1 MRVVYLLEETSIS
14 GDVRVAI
21 AQGDALVARG
31 HEVIIATTGA
41 PVSWRASRAEWLTV
55 DDFGEIARREPD
67 CVIAT
72 SWPTIAPAAALGAPR
87 TLHLV
92 QRREPDFA
100 DDAAERVRIET
111 AWRLPIAKLAVSR
124 HLAECARAF
133 HSEAFEVGQIV
144 DAEFS
149 RTRIPPENDPPRVL
163 VAGAAEIETKGIDDA
178 YGAVAHAR
186 WFGHAVEL
194 VRVSPWRPSPSE
206 PVRESV
212 DEFHVA
218 LSCAEMTRLVHSC
231 DVYLG
236 ANRAGEGFGL
246 PAAEAMAAGLPCVL
260 TRIPAYLGFGEPDD
274 YAHFAGEGDAADLG
288 EKLVELLD
296 DEELRARLR
305 RRGRAVAGKFSAAS
319 VGEALEKVMG
329 VAGAGWRSES

>member
-1 MRVVYLLEETSIS
+1 MRIVYLLDDTSIS
-14 GDVRVAI
+14 GDVRVVL
-21 AQGDALVARG
+21 AQADALVARG
-31 HEVIIATTGA
+31 HEVIIATTAA
-41 PVSWRASRAEWLTV
+41 PVSWRASRAEWLAV
-55 DDFGEIARREPD
+55 DDFAEVARRAPD

-72 SWPTIAPAAALGAPR
+72 AWPTLEPALAVGARR

-100 DDAAERVRIET
+100 EDEKERARIENV
-111 AWRLPIAKLAVSR
+111 WRLPVTRVTVSR
-124 HLAECARAF
+124 HLAEFARAF
-133 HSEAFEVGQIV
+133 HPDVVEIGQIV

-163 VAGAAEIETKGIDDA
+163 VVGAAEVETKGIDDA

-194 VRVSPWRPSPSE
+194 VRVSPWRPSPAE
-206 PVRESV
+206 PVSESV

-218 LSCAEMTRLVHSC
+218 LSCAEMTRVVHSC
-231 DVYLG
+231 DIYLG
-236 ANRAGEGFGL
+236 TNRAGEGFGL
-246 PAAEAMAAGLPCVL
+246 PAAEAMAAGIPCVL

-274 YAHFAGEGDAADLG
+274 YALFADEGDAVDLG

-296 DEELRARLR
+296 DEELRTRLR
-305 RRGRAVAGKFSAAS
+305 RRGRIVASRFSAGR
-319 VGEALEKVMG
+319 VGEALERVITD
-329 VAGAGWRSES
+329 VAKT